1 MAGATEN
8 FDAVVIGAGFSG
20 MYMLKSLRDKLGL
33 KVRVYE
39 AGETVGGTWYWN
51 RYPGARCDSD
61 AYIYCFTWDKQLL
74 QEWEWSER
82 YPEQPEILRYLE
94 HVAKRHDLKRDMQ
107 FNTRVTGAEFDERT
121 NLWTVH
127 TDKGEEVTAR
137 YLIAAVGSLSATNMP
152 QFKGLEKFKGK
163 WYHTSR
169 FPHAGVDFT
178 GKRVGVVGT
187 GATAVQ
193 AIPEIAQ
200 QAKQLTV
207 FQRTANYCVPARNG
221 KVDPEVVK
229 ARKADY
235 DGVVKRIRESF
246 FGQEHY
252 FIPKSALET
261 TPEEREREFDR
272 MWDAGGFAFWLA
284 NYQDM
289 FFDQEANDLCADY
302 IKRKIRKTVK
312 DPVVAEK
319 LIPKGY
325 AYGTK
330 RQPLDTNYYETFN
343 KDNVLLV
350 DAKTDGAHRRN
361 HRKGHPRRW
370 QGIRVRHHRFRH
382 RLRCD
387 DRSAEGLEP
396 ERPRRPHA
404 GRAVGGR
411 SAHLPWHLGRRL
423 PQPVHDHRSAKPVGA
438 VEHAGVDRAACGVDH
453 RLHRQHAQD
462 RQDHHRGDA
471 PSAGPMGRACQRDRQ
486 RDADDQRQLLVHE
499 RQHPRQAA
507 RLPALPG
514 AGRCWRLP
522 EEMRRG
528 RGQGLRGIR
537 IGVANSAKNPGR
549 GKGQQAWSAQREE
562 ADWKMINNS
571 YYSQEVHGPYEL
583 HDIGNLELEEG
594 GTIRGCT
601 LAYATFGTLNA
612 AKDNAILIPTWY
624 SGTNKIIEQVYIG
637 KGRALDPDKYF
648 IIVVNQIGNGLST
661 SPHNTPAPAGM
672 GNFPHVRIG
681 DDVRAQ
687 HKLITE
693 KFGLK
698 SLALVVGGSMGAQ
711 QTYEWAVRYPDM
723 VKRAAPIAG
732 TARNTVHDFL
742 FTETLVEA
750 ITSDPGFNK
759 GFYTSSADVREGL
772 LRHAKMWAVMGWS
785 TEFFQENRHKAL
797 AGCGKSQLPER
808 IR

>member
-1 MAGATEN
+1 MASATQH

-61 AYIYCFTWDKQLL
+61 SYIYCFTFDKQLL

-107 FNTRVTGAEFDERT
+107 FNTRVTGGEFDEET
-121 NLWTVH
+121 NLWTVR

-137 YLIAAVGSLSATNMP
+137 YLIAAVGSLSHTNMP

-178 GKRVGVVGT
+178 AKRVGVVGT

-221 KVDPEVVK
+221 KVDPEVAK

-252 FIPKSALET
+252 FIPKSALEA

-289 FFDQEANDLCADY
+289 FFNQEANDLCADY

-319 LIPKGY
+319 LIPKGH

-350 DAKTDGAHRRN
+350 DAKTDGGDRRN
-361 HRKGHPRRW
+361 HRKGHPRRR
-370 QGIRVRHHRFRH
+370 QGIRVRHHRVRH
-382 RLRCD
+382 RFRCH
-387 DRSAEGLEP
+387 DRPAEGPEP
-396 ERPRRPHA
+396 EGPRRPHA
-404 GRAVGGR
+404 GSSSGR
-411 SAHLPWHLGRRL
+411 T
-423 PQPVHDHRSAKPVGA
+423 
-438 VEHAGVDRAACGVDH
+438 
-453 RLHRQHAQD
+453 
-462 RQDHHRGDA
+462 
-471 PSAGPMGRACQRDRQ
+471 
-486 RDADDQRQLLVHE
+486 
-499 RQHPRQAA
+499 A
-507 RLPALPG
+507 RTP
-514 AGRCWRLP
+514 
-522 EEMRRG
+522 
-528 RGQGLRGIR
+528 
-537 IGVANSAKNPGR
+537 
-549 GKGQQAWSAQREE
+549 
-562 ADWKMINNS
+562 
-571 YYSQEVHGPYEL
+571 
-583 HDIGNLELEEG
+583 
-594 GTIRGCT
+594 T
-601 LAYATFGTLNA
+601 LASRSPAS
-612 AKDNAILIPTWY
+612 PTCSPSPARKARRCCRTCRYRSSSMW
-624 SGTNKIIEQVYIG
+624 SGSPTASTTCARPARPPSRRRPRRRI
-637 KGRALDPDKYF
+637 
-648 IIVVNQIGNGLST
+648 NGSRMST
-661 SPHNTPAPAGM
+661 
-672 GNFPHVRIG
+672 R
-681 DDVRAQ
+681 
-687 HKLITE
+687 
-693 KFGLK
+693 
-698 SLALVVGGSMGAQ
+698 
-711 QTYEWAVRYPDM
+711 
-723 VKRAAPIAG
+723 
-732 TARNTVHDFL
+732 
-742 FTETLVEA
+742 
-750 ITSDPGFNK
+750 
-759 GFYTSSADVREGL
+759 SSTR
-772 LRHAKMWAVMGWS
+772 R
-785 TEFFQENRHKAL
+785 
-797 AGCGKSQLPER
+797 
-808 IR
+808 